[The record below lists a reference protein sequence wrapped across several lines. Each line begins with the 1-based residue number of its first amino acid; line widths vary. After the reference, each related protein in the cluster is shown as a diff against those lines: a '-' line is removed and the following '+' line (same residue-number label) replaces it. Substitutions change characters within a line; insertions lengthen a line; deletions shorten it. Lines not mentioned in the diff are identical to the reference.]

1 MRKSLMPVMTIAL
14 LIMLIAASAV
24 PAFAQDLPA
33 PFCGDLSEEDCTI
46 LVESQD
52 ASLAVESFSNYLDV
66 NILIA
71 GIPGLPADELAFN
84 YNQDGVYSLD
94 PELAMEITQMQM
106 QDPAALMEDM
116 DAMVELLL
124 DLYANLALDTT
135 VSFTMPEEIAALISE
150 QAGVTVPTTV
160 SAMGRMVDGMG
171 YGNIDELAGEIDEL
185 NGISGWYGIDVV
197 SLMQMGFEQSMTQA
211 DQSGNM
217 AASMTGYGLTNFL
230 NTEEGR
236 AMIEEYVE
244 IERAADETVEGAD
257 VAVFNS
263 TFDFGRFIGSPVFA
277 ELLVSQ
283 LDTINQLAETEL
295 TEEELSQVLT
305 MLPMFG
311 PMLFTGLDF
320 EVTRRIDLE
329 SYQVVESELV
339 FDWDLSSLIAVA
351 QMADSSL
358 ELPEGLSP
366 VISLNVVNNAADF
379 DAIEEITAPEDAVI
393 MPLDAMQ

>member
-71 GIPGLPADELAFN
+71 GIPGMPADELAFN
-84 YNQDGVYSLD
+84 YNQDGTYSLD
-94 PELAMEITQMQM
+94 PELAMAITQMQM

-116 DAMVELLL
+116 DAMIELLL
-124 DLYANLALDTT
+124 DLYANLGFDAT

-160 SAMGRMVDGMG
+160 SAMGRMVDGIG

-197 SLMQMGFEQSMTQA
+197 SLMQMGFEQSMAQA

-244 IERAADETVEGAD
+244 IERAADETVDGAD

-263 TFDFGRFIGSPVFA
+263 TFDFGRFIGSPAFA

-320 EVTRRIDLE
+320 EITRRIDLE

>member
-1 MRKSLMPVMTIAL
+1 MRKSLMPVMTMAL

-150 QAGVTVPTTV
+150 EAGVTVPTTV

-197 SLMQMGFEQSMTQA
+197 SLMQMGFEQSMAQA

-244 IERAADETVEGAD
+244 IERAADETVDGAD

-263 TFDFGRFIGSPVFA
+263 TFDFGRFIGSPAFA

-320 EVTRRIDLE
+320 EITRRIDLE

-379 DAIEEITAPEDAVI
+379 DAIEEITAPEDAMI

>member
-71 GIPGLPADELAFN
+71 GVPGLPADELAFN
-84 YNQDGVYSLD
+84 YNQDGTYSLD

-106 QDPAALMEDM
+106 QDPEALMEDM
-116 DAMVELLL
+116 DAMVEVLL

-160 SAMGRMVDGMG
+160 SAMGRMVDGIG

-197 SLMQMGFEQSMTQA
+197 SLMQMGFEQSMAQA

-244 IERAADETVEGAD
+244 IERAADETVDGAD

-263 TFDFGRFIGSPVFA
+263 TFDFGRFIGSPAFA

-320 EVTRRIDLE
+320 EITRRIDLE